1 MTTACEDGNQRI
13 TVCVTLSHEDYTLA
27 RRCLDSGA
35 STSMDDV
42 VAVAFGVLKEHMS
55 AFFDWS
61 EGMGVEDLERIAEM
75 RVRSTVTYGFAPQ

>member
-1 MTTACEDGNQRI
+1 MTTACEDGDRGI
-13 TVCVTLSHEDYTLA
+13 AICVTLSSEDYALA

-35 STSMDDV
+35 SSSMDDV

-61 EGMGVEDLERIAEM
+61 EGMGLDDLERIAEM
-75 RVRSTVTYGFAPQ
+75 RVRSTVTYRLLKQ